1 LGASRSLEGAEA
13 PSTKENPMQVEL
25 VVFDVAGTTVVDD
38 DYVAL
43 GLRDALRS
51 EGVSIALGECAG
63 VMGLPKPIALLA
75 LASGKVPAD
84 ALAEVVRRSHAA
96 FVSHMVEHYRSSPSV
111 RAMPGAE
118 STFRSLRAHGAR
130 IALDTGFSRPILDAI
145 LERLGWQSGVVDVT
159 VASDEVE
166 AGRPHPFMIQ
176 RAMTLLGV
184 TATATVVKVGD
195 TVADM
200 REGLAARA
208 GAVVGVLSGT
218 GTRAELELAGATE
231 VIPDLTALPR
241 LLYGGPR
248 VVERVPRALRAGHAT
263 HRR

>member
-1 LGASRSLEGAEA
+1 
-13 PSTKENPMQVEL
+13 MQVEL

-38 DYVAL
+38 DHVAQ
-43 GLRDALRS
+43 GLRDALLS
-51 EGVSIALGECAG
+51 EGVSIELGECAG
-63 VMGLPKPIALLA
+63 VMGLPKPVALLA
-75 LASGKVPAD
+75 LASGKVPTD
-84 ALAEVVRRSHAA
+84 SLAEVVRRSHAA
-96 FVSHMVEHYRSSPSV
+96 FVSHMVQHYQSSPSV

-118 STFRSLRAHGAR
+118 STFRSLHARGAR

-145 LERLGWQSGVVDVT
+145 LDRLGWHDGVVDVT

-176 RAMTLLGV
+176 RAMALLGV
-184 TATATVVKVGD
+184 SSSAAVVKVGD

-200 REGLAARA
+200 REGLAAGA
-208 GAVVGVLSGT
+208 GAIVGVLSGT
-218 GTRAELELAGATE
+218 GTRAELELAGATH
-231 VIPDLTALPR
+231 VVPDLTALPR

-248 VVERVPRALRAGHAT
+248 VAEHAPSALRAGAAT